1 MQNPNG
7 QGPQGQNQTDIPDD
21 TIEESEGNMEGYVDG
36 NIDHVS
42 QLAGEAN
49 ISV

>member
-1 MQNPNG
+1 M
-7 QGPQGQNQTDIPDD
+7 PDEAYA
-21 TIEESEGNMEGYVDG
+21 IEESESNAEPYVDG
-36 NIDHVS
+36 IDHVS

>member
-1 MQNPNG
+1 M
-7 QGPQGQNQTDIPDD
+7 DMPDEAG
-21 TIEESEGNMEGYVDG
+21 EESEGNMEGYMDG

-42 QLAGEAN
+42 QLAGEAS

>member
-1 MQNPNG
+1 M
-7 QGPQGQNQTDIPDD
+7 PDEVD
-21 TIEESEGNMEGYVDG
+21 PIEESESNAEAYVDG
-36 NIDHVS
+36 IDHVS